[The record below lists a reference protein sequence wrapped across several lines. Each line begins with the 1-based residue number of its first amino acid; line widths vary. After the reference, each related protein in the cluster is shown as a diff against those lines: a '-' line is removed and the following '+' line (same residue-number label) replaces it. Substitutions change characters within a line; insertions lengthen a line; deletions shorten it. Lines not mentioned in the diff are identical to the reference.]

1 MNSRK
6 KLYATIIPAYWQA
19 REEAGKQGW
28 EKGIQEGIQ
37 IGEKETMK
45 KIAIKMLAHGD
56 NIEDI
61 AYMTELSVA
70 EIEQLKS

>member
-1 MNSRK
+1 
-6 KLYATIIPAYWQA
+6 
-19 REEAGKQGW
+19 
-28 EKGIQEGIQ
+28 
-37 IGEKETMK
+37 MK

>member
-1 MNSRK
+1 M
-6 KLYATIIPAYWQA
+6 
-19 REEAGKQGW
+19 G
-28 EKGIQEGIQ
+28 KGIQEGIQ